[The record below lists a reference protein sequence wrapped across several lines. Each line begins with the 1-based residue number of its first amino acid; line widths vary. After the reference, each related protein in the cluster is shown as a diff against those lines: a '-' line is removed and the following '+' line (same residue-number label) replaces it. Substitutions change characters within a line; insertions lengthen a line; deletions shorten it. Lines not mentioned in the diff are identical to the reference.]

1 MDHSLYLQVTEFLS
15 TGTVP
20 TVFPSTQSNFV
31 AMCKKF
37 SLNRKGRLVRDGRIV
52 LKDTEIE
59 ETFHQLHQHTG
70 RNKTYQ
76 KFRERFW
83 FPSMSVWVAEKVRQ
97 CVPCANKNNSQWP
110 AVRSPLIPIPVEPKL
125 WWRVHL
131 DLIGP
136 LPRSDSGNAYIG
148 IGVCALCK
156 YIEGKGNDNYFLNV
170 SFIIFL
176 SLYQGSLNNYIKL
189 V

>member
-1 MDHSLYLQVTEFLS
+1 MDHTLYEKVTNFLNN
-15 TGTVP
+15 GTLP
-20 TVFPSTQSNFV
+20 AEFPSTQSNFV

-37 SLNRKGRLVRDGRIV
+37 SLNRKGRLVRDERIV

-59 ETFHQLHQHTG
+59 ETFEQLHQHTG
-70 RNKTYQ
+70 RNKTYK

-97 CVPCANKNNSQWP
+97 CVPCANKNNLQWP

-136 LPRSDSGNAYIG
+136 LPRSASGNSYIG
-148 IGVCALCK
+148 IGVCALSK
-156 YIEGKGNDNYFLNV
+156 YTEAKGNIYLLSNIFV
-170 SFIIFL
+170 SL
-176 SLYQGSLNNYIKL
+176 
-189 V
+189 